1 MVLRISQVFY
11 VFKQYQKLKI
21 NASYYVYENFI
32 SNIHFD
38 IADMKKKTFIMVRQV
53 MGTQIISASFFHLH
67 CFEKLG
73 RRLKLVSC
81 FLLSHFQKIL

>member
-21 NASYYVYENFI
+21 NASYYVYVNFI

-38 IADMKKKTFIMVRQV
+38 IADMKKKNFYNGQ
-53 MGTQIISASFFHLH
+53 ASNGYPNNI
-67 CFEKLG
+67 C
-73 RRLKLVSC
+73 
-81 FLLSHFQKIL
+81 